1 MNTWQVCRQIQYL
14 LRQRAWTGSAT
25 KVFHTDSV
33 LITSAPRES
42 ALEQLIMPAALI
54 RPMGATSDDEEPD
67 LISQDIAVTI
77 AVAHAGDAFG
87 EYSMVG
93 GQRLGQEESQ
103 GRGLLEIEEE
113 VFAAIELVNTDDGVV
128 IQYRAT
134 SEVQPQLVQNQYL
147 LFRDYLFRADLT
159 ADRYYHPVECLES
172 A

>member
-54 RPMGATSDDEEPD
+54 RPMGATSD
-67 LISQDIAVTI
+67 

-87 EYSMVG
+87 EYPMVG
-93 GQRLGQEESQ
+93 GQRAGQEESQ